1 MIEIIILFLAIA
13 FTSTFLMVFVKY
25 RSDRLFRSM
34 TNFESYAAVLEYHM
48 NKAFDMIYKDKL
60 MIYSIEG
67 MKVSDKDFGYVSKDF
82 ANLVLKLIGSTL
94 KEEFIFLYGSED
106 TLFFNMVEFFNTK
119 YEMDEIQKSASN
131 SIVNNDDTG
140 YDKIFGA

>member
-1 MIEIIILFLAIA
+1 
-13 FTSTFLMVFVKY
+13 
-25 RSDRLFRSM
+25 M

-67 MKVSDKDFGYVSKDF
+67 MKVDDKQFGYVSKDF
-82 ANLVLKLIGSTL
+82 ANLVLKLIGPTL
-94 KEEFIFLYGSED
+94 KEEFIFLYGNED

-119 YEMDEIQKSASN
+119 YELDEIQKSASS
-131 SIVNNDDTG
+131 SIMNTEDTS